1 MAAFARADRG
11 VGAVTRRCVV
21 GSNFV
26 SPCSRN
32 CIPEPAD
39 ATDTL
44 CDEGS
49 ITSNIGKIFLLLI
62 LMKSYMYSVIGTILG
77 CKFMSIPGLTGQ
89 TERAHGGTS
98 TEYSSRAVSLI
109 SLPNLRCDG

>member
-11 VGAVTRRCVV
+11 VDAVTRRCVV
-21 GSNFV
+21 GSNVV

-49 ITSNIGKIFLLLI
+49 MTSNIGKNFLVADIAEVLYVLGDWNN
-62 LMKSYMYSVIGTILG
+62 IGL
-77 CKFMSIPGLTGQ
+77 
-89 TERAHGGTS
+89 
-98 TEYSSRAVSLI
+98 
-109 SLPNLRCDG
+109 